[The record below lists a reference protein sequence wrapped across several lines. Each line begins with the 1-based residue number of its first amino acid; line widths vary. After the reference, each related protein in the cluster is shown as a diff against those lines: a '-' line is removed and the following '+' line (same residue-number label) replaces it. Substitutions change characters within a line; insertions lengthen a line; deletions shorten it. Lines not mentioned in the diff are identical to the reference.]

1 MLVLIQPEKERDNM
15 GIWNMK
21 VVGRLLA
28 CLDARDARGGLRML
42 YRGSTE
48 GVPAERDDCLW

>member
-1 MLVLIQPEKERDNM
+1 MLIQPEKERDNL

-28 CLDARDARGGLRML
+28 CLDVRDARGGLRML
-42 YRGSTE
+42 HRGSIQ
-48 GVPAERDDCLW
+48 GVLAEQDDCLW